1 MREAKFTSPLTVAFS
16 KETYQKIKAVSD
28 KEKIS
33 MAELVRNITDK
44 ALKDVDGVEQ
54 Q

>member
-16 KETYQKIKAVSD
+16 NETYEKIKAVSD

-44 ALKDVDGVEQ
+44 ALKDADGVEQ